1 MILLV
6 GCAPGRRSSVV
17 RLVIFVAS
25 TATASAV
32 FFVAIVYPVA
42 GPRSAVVQCTTISN
56 NPYPSMSDLSS
67 RLFCKPG
74 GRSQFVFAFLSVFV
88 SPPPLV
94 DIAGSSGMEVM
105 RRSWRMSR
113 ANVDRTVQ
121 GGGSCGTCY
130 LSAVASSM
138 RPFLALT
145 PTFLTPSLGPSSLSL
160 SLRGPLGGAG
170 ARLSDLRP
178 APPPPRC

>member
-1 MILLV
+1 M
-6 GCAPGRRSSVV
+6 
-17 RLVIFVAS
+17 
-25 TATASAV
+25 
-32 FFVAIVYPVA
+32 
-42 GPRSAVVQCTTISN
+42 
-56 NPYPSMSDLSS
+56 
-67 RLFCKPG
+67 
-74 GRSQFVFAFLSVFV
+74 FAFVSVFM

-130 LSAVASSM
+130 LSAIASSM
-138 RPFLALT
+138 RLFLAISL
-145 PTFLTPSLGPSSLSL
+145 TFLTPSLGPSSLSL

-170 ARLSDLRP
+170 ARLSGLRP